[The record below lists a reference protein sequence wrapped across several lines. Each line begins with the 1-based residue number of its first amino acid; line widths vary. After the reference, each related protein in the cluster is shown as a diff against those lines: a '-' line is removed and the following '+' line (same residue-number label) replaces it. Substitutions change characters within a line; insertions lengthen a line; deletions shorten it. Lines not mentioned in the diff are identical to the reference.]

1 MPGPEVGNV
10 AQADAPESVAD
21 ILVRPNGIVGFLGLE
36 RNTVAVALAMFTM
49 ALGEHLWRR
58 FIPKYLEA
66 LGAPVVAVGLYG
78 STEDL
83 LDGLYQY
90 PGGWFADRHG
100 RRRALLLF
108 VSLAAVGY
116 GVIAVA
122 PAWPLVLLG
131 LVFIMAWSSLASPTL
146 FAVVGDALPRER
158 RAMGF
163 SVQSILRRVP
173 VVIAPVLGGLLI
185 ASLGVIRG
193 VRTGLI
199 VSILLALLTLIIVSH
214 IRLALPPLYQASA
227 RGVWRSF
234 PRPLR
239 RLLLSDVFIRTCE
252 GMVDIFL
259 VLYALNVVG
268 IGAPQFGV
276 LIAVQMTTSILCYL
290 PAARLADRIG
300 RKPFVIATF
309 SAFSLFP
316 VAVVLAHSFAGLVV
330 AFVIGGLRE
339 IGEPSRKALILDLV
353 PAGARGRG
361 VGLYYLIRS
370 LAITPAAT
378 IGGVLWTVAPEVP
391 FVLAGTIGLV
401 GTAVFALTVE
411 EDYAG

>member
-1 MPGPEVGNV
+1 VAKPGRVT
-10 AQADAPESVAD
+10 
-21 ILVRPNGIVGFLGLE
+21 GFLSLE
-36 RNTVAVALAMFTM
+36 RNTGAVALAMFTM

-90 PGGWFADRHG
+90 PGGWFADRYG

-108 VSLAAVGY
+108 VSLAAIGY

-122 PAWPLVLLG
+122 PAWPLVLVG
-131 LVFIMAWSSLASPTL
+131 LVFMMAWSSLASPTL

-163 SVQSILRRVP
+163 SVQSMLRRVP
-173 VVIAPVLGGLLI
+173 IVVAPVLGGLLI
-185 ASLGVIRG
+185 ANRGILGG

-199 VSILLALLTLIIVSH
+199 ISILLALLTLTIVSQ
-214 IRLALPPLYQASA
+214 IRIALPPLYEGGV
-227 RGVWRSF
+227 RGVWSSF
-234 PRPLR
+234 PGPLR

-268 IGAPQFGV
+268 IDAPRFGL
-276 LIAVQMTTSILCYL
+276 LIAVQMSTAILCYL
-290 PAARLADRIG
+290 PAARLADRLG

-309 SAFSLFP
+309 IAFSLFP
-316 VAVVLAHSFAGLVV
+316 IAVVLAHTFTGLVA

-339 IGEPSRKALILDLV
+339 IGEPARKALILDLV
-353 PAGARGRG
+353 PEGARARG

-378 IGGVLWTVAPEVP
+378 LGGVLWTVAPQVP
-391 FVLAGTIGLV
+391 FVLAGVIGLV
-401 GTAVFALTVE
+401 GTAVFAVTVE